1 MSCSESPLPEIPDKL
16 VPEEEKEEVV
26 EPPIVDIDES
36 KLPKLNVVGRYL
48 KNEAGEIVNLHGFA
62 QTYSPFFNQ
71 NAWNNYNVAGCLS
84 YNKRMINEIMSAGW
98 KMNFVRMHMDPY
110 WSNTLNVEPLRYE
123 GHETFS
129 QTRFKKYLD
138 EVFVPM
144 AEHAISKGLYVVFR
158 PPGVSPERIAVGDD
172 YNKFLEQVWD
182 IVSKHPKIKNNSDI
196 MFELANEPINIKGP
210 NGDYASSGQGHFD
223 EMKKLCQ
230 SIVDKIRAN
239 SNNII
244 WVPGLAYQSSF
255 RGFAN
260 NPVEGPNIGYA
271 VHAYP
276 GWYGSDTEE
285 ASPELGGEMGGGYES
300 FQRGW
305 DAQVKPVSDFA
316 PIMVTEMDWAPK
328 KYNSSWG
335 KSFTGVVGG
344 PGFGANFKYIA
355 DITGNVS
362 WLIFTE
368 CHHLAAFKNVEGIPA
383 EYTFLN
389 DPEAC
394 PWPTYQWYNEYATGI
409 DVNESKLDKISILG
423 IDNHVQIL
431 TGDARNLIVQAH
443 FSDGSSRYVTADSEF
458 DISDNS
464 IITIDKGGRMSSLKD
479 GEAVVTVSYSLS
491 DDSNS
496 EITFKVKSTTFP
508 LTDEMFNPSIWEK
521 GSFDENTK
529 TLITGQYGFG
539 GWQYGNG
546 VNLSAYKYLIVEL
559 GNENDSSVSFRLFDE
574 NNYWSGAAE
583 YDFKSERRIEI
594 DLHNMFKS
602 DNIVKI
608 DPSHIYIMGF
618 WSLGSKPIIIKNIYL
633 TNTL

>member
-1 MSCSESPLPEIPDKL
+1 MSCSESPLPEIPDKP
-16 VPEEEKEEVV
+16 VPEVEEEEVV

-84 YNKRMINEIMSAGW
+84 YNKRMINEIMAVGW

-110 WSNTLNVEPLRYE
+110 WSNDPNRQTVRYE
-123 GHETFS
+123 GHETFLEN
-129 QTRFKKYLD
+129 RFKKYLD

-144 AEHAISKGLYVVFR
+144 AEHAISKGLYVVLR
-158 PPGVSPERIAVGDD
+158 PPGVSPERIAAGDD
-172 YNKFLEQVWD
+172 YNKFLELVWD

-210 NGDYASSGQGHFD
+210 NGNYASSGQGHFD
-223 EMKKLCQ
+223 EMKKFCQ

-239 SNNII
+239 ADNII

-255 RGFAN
+255 SGFAN
-260 NPVEGPNIGYA
+260 NPVEGENIGYA

-300 FQRGW
+300 FQHGW
-305 DAQVKPVSDFA
+305 DTQVKPVADFA

-368 CHHLAAFKNVEGIPA
+368 CHHLAAFKNIEGTPG

-394 PWPTYQWYNEYATGI
+394 PWPTYHWYNEYATGTDPI
-409 DVNESKLDKISILG
+409 ESKLDKISILG
-423 IDNHVQIL
+423 VDDQIQIL
-431 TGDARNLIVQAH
+431 TGGARNLIVKAQ
-443 FSDGSSRYVTADSEF
+443 FSDGSTRYVTADSEF
-458 DISDNS
+458 NISDNS

-479 GEAVVTVSYSLS
+479 GETVVTVSYSLS
-491 DDSNS
+491 EGNS
-496 EITFKVKSTTFP
+496 SEVTFTVKSTTFP
-508 LTDEMFNPSIWEK
+508 LTNEMFNPSIWES
-521 GSFDENTK
+521 GSFDEDTK

-546 VNLSAYKYLIVEL
+546 VDLSAYKYLVVEL
-559 GNENDSSVSFRLFDE
+559 GNDNDSSVSFRLFDD
-574 NNYWSGAAE
+574 NNYWSDPAM
-583 YDFKSERRIEI
+583 YDFDNRRKIEI
-594 DLHNMFKS
+594 DLHKMVKDKS
-602 DNIVKI
+602 KAKL

-618 WSLGSKPIIIKNIYL
+618 WSLGGKPIIIKNIYL